1 MKIEVAKQGKLGPSK
16 AKWGQTGQNRA
27 KCGHTGPNVVT
38 RGQMEP
44 YGAKQGQTGKRGL
57 TGPNRFIWNIQEYF
71 YEMEI
76 SYLASQTLRQKLAEL
91 WGFC

>member
-1 MKIEVAKQGKLGPSK
+1 MKWPSR
-16 AKWGQTGQNRA
+16 AKWGQIRPNGANQV
-27 KCGHTGPNVVT
+27 KTGPNVVT

-44 YGAKQGQTGKRGL
+44 YGAKQGQTGKQGL